1 MFPFPP
7 VVNDLVKKLPP
18 PNSFL
23 GPFVIIDKLIKLF
36 QEADYA
42 EGDTIKLA
50 VCFLLKSVKK

>member
-23 GPFVIIDKLIKLF
+23 GPFVIIDKLIKVF
-36 QEADYA
+36 QEAEYV
-42 EGDTIKLA
+42 EGSFELYI
-50 VCFLLKSVKK
+50 